1 MRANFPW
8 LPKGSGTQRQR
19 ELILGQSP
27 TRPSRACRTRAVCQ
41 NEPGEAIRVIRSLV

>member
-27 TRPSRACRTRAVCQ
+27 KRPHGPVALALSARTNRAK
-41 NEPGEAIRVIRSLV
+41 RSGLFVH